1 MSINSYL
8 YQTFS
13 LLRIWWRKLKHI
25 KVDFTKWPDPSW
37 FRYNLS
43 NPSYWNNC
51 TVNPLLRLWV
61 PLKVLVTILQAR
73 LLSPFRLLLVYFI
86 NVSFQCTF
94 HKCLSQHLPP
104 QVFSCSFPLSLLH
117 MPNFTPCLHPQ
128 TEAPPPHLPARSF
141 ISFEP
146 LLGQS
151 LVALQHALLCVTWV
165 LSTKANSAPCSW
177 LPALEADWL

>member
-25 KVDFTKWPDPSW
+25 KVDFTEGPDTSW

-43 NPSYWNNC
+43 NPSNWNNC
-51 TVNPLLRLWV
+51 IVNPLLRLWV

-86 NVSFQCTF
+86 NVVSFQCTF
-94 HKCLSQHLPP
+94 QKCLSPSTSLPKSLVAP
-104 QVFSCSFPLSLLH
+104 FLQVSCTCPISLHVYIPRLKPLLPTSLPAASSPLSLFSGSRWSPCSTLYSVS
-117 MPNFTPCLHPQ
+117 PERSAQRPTPR
-128 TEAPPPHLPARSF
+128 PPPHALGC
-141 ISFEP
+141 
-146 LLGQS
+146 LL
-151 LVALQHALLCVTWV
+151 
-165 LSTKANSAPCSW
+165 
-177 LPALEADWL
+177 